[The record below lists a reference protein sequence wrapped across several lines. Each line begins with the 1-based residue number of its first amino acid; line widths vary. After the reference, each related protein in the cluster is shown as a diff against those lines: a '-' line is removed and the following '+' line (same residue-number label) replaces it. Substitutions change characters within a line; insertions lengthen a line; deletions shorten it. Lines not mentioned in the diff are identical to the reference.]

1 MDTITIIT
9 KEEKK
14 NLAIEKRKQYN
25 QQYSK
30 EKYSKDST
38 FKAKEL
44 LRAIR
49 RQHINNETL
58 SPIID
63 KIFLEKDDK
72 IMKQKLYD
80 VRLLLFKEKNK
91 FLLT

>member
-1 MDTITIIT
+1 MELVT

-14 NLAIEKRKQYN
+14 QIAIKKKKDYN
-25 QQYSK
+25 KKYSK

-44 LRAIR
+44 LRSVR
-49 RQHINNETL
+49 KQYVNDETI
-58 SPIID
+58 SPILD
-63 KIFLEKDDK
+63 KIFLETDET

-80 VRLLLFKEKNK
+80 FRMSIFIEKNK
-91 FLLT
+91 YLLN

>member
-1 MDTITIIT
+1 MDIVS

-14 NLAIEKRKQYN
+14 DISIQKRKEYN
-25 QQYSK
+25 KKYSK

-44 LRAIR
+44 LRAFR
-49 RQHINNETL
+49 KQYMNNEKIA
-58 SPIID
+58 PILD
-63 KIFLEKDDK
+63 EIFLEKDVS

-80 VRLLLFKEKNK
+80 VKLSIFKEKNN

>member
-1 MDTITIIT
+1 MELVT

-14 NLAIEKRKQYN
+14 QIAIKKKKDYN
-25 QQYSK
+25 KKYSK

-44 LRAIR
+44 LRSVR
-49 RQHINNETL
+49 KQYVNDETI
-58 SPIID
+58 SPILD
-63 KIFLEKDDK
+63 KIFLETDET

-80 VRLLLFKEKNK
+80 FRMSIFIEKNK
-91 FLLT
+91 YLLT